1 MSEECGFKSY
11 EEAMKPVTRDGRSL
25 IHLYPELQ
33 TQEIVTRA
41 YREGAIC
48 LFYIREDLYTPELA
62 LMAVKRNGWN
72 LEDIPAY
79 CQTKEVIEAALKK
92 SPGAKKC
99 IKVKEI
105 FKNALDEALNTQ
117 EGQDD

>member
-92 SPGAKKC
+92 SPGAKKMHQSERN
-99 IKVKEI
+99 IQKRFRRSLKHSR
-105 FKNALDEALNTQ
+105 
-117 EGQDD
+117 GPR